1 LARPGAGEGGGP
13 DPSLAICTQT
23 ADETRRFG
31 ESLGAEL
38 RRSAGVDAAPAT
50 LALAGP
56 LGAGKTCLVQGLAL
70 GLGVS
75 GTVRSPTFTLIH
87 EHRGPIPLFHVDL
100 YRLEAADLE
109 GLGLE
114 EIIDSPGVT
123 AIEWAE
129 RAAALLPRDHLMIEF
144 RFGPAAS
151 ERCLRL
157 IPRGAR
163 YERLVAALR
172 GCGSSR

>member
-1 LARPGAGEGGGP
+1 MARPGAGEGGGP
-13 DPSLAICTQT
+13 EPSLAICTQT

-31 ESLGAEL
+31 ETLGAAL
-38 RRSAGVDAAPAT
+38 RRGVGVETSPAT

-56 LGAGKTCLVQGLAL
+56 LGAGKTSLVQGLAA

-75 GTVRSPTFTLIH
+75 GSVRSPTFTLIH
-87 EHRGPIPLFHVDL
+87 EHRGPVPLFHVDL
-100 YRLEAADLE
+100 YRLEAAELE
-109 GLGLE
+109 SLGLE
-114 EIIDSPGVT
+114 EVIDSPGVT
-123 AIEWAE
+123 AIEWPE
-129 RAAALLPRDHLMIEF
+129 RAPGVLPREHLMIEF
-144 RFGPAAS
+144 RFGPTAS

-157 IPRGAR
+157 IPRGGR

>member
-1 LARPGAGEGGGP
+1 MGES

-23 ADETRRFG
+23 AEETRRFG
-31 ESLGAEL
+31 EALGAAL
-38 RRSAGVDAAPAT
+38 RRGVGVEASPAT

-56 LGAGKTCLVQGLAL
+56 LGAGKTCLVQGLAV

-75 GTVRSPTFTLIH
+75 GSVRSPTFTLIH

-100 YRLEAADLE
+100 YRLEAAELE
-109 GLGLE
+109 SLGLE
-114 EIIDSPGVT
+114 EVIDSPGVT
-123 AIEWAE
+123 AIEWPE
-129 RAAALLPRDHLMIEF
+129 RAAGVLPREHLMIEF

-151 ERCLRL
+151 ARCLRL

>member
-1 LARPGAGEGGGP
+1 MARPEAGEGHRS
-13 DPSLAICTQT
+13 DPSIVICTQT
-23 ADETRRFG
+23 ADETRRLG
-31 ESLGAEL
+31 EALGEAL
-38 RRSAGVDAAPAT
+38 RRGAGVDAAPVT

-109 GLGLE
+109 SLGLE

-129 RAAALLPRDHLMIEF
+129 RAGVLPPDHLMIEF

>member
-1 LARPGAGEGGGP
+1 MAES

-23 ADETRRFG
+23 EEETRRFG
-31 ESLGAEL
+31 EALGAAL
-38 RRSAGVDAAPAT
+38 RRGAGVGAPPAT

-56 LGAGKTCLVQGLAL
+56 LGAGKTCLVQGLAV

-75 GTVRSPTFTLIH
+75 GSVRSPTFTLIH
-87 EHRGPIPLFHVDL
+87 EHRGPVPLFHVDL
-100 YRLEAADLE
+100 YRLEAAELE
-109 GLGLE
+109 SLGLE
-114 EIIDSPGVT
+114 EVIDSPGVT
-123 AIEWAE
+123 AIEWPE
-129 RAAALLPRDHLMIEF
+129 RAAGVLPREHLMIEF

-151 ERCLRL
+151 ARCLRL